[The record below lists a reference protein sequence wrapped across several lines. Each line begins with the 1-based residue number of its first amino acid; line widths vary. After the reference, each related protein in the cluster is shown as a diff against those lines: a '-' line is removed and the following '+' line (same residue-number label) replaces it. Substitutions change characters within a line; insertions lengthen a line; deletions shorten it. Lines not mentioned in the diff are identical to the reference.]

1 MNVLNIVRQQVQK
14 KRALKGSQTASL
26 RAKPVN
32 LVYRGVPYE
41 VAK

>member
-1 MNVLNIVRQQVQK
+1 MNVLQIVRQQTQK
-14 KRALKGSQTASL
+14 KRALRAAQKASL
-26 RAKPVN
+26 QAKPVS